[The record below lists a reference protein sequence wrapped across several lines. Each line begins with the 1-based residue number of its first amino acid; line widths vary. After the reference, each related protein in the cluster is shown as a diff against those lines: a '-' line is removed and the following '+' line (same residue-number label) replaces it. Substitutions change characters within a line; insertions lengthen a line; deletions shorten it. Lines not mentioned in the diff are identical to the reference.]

1 MLRILVADGGLTL
14 TTGLVSSH
22 STSLNAV
29 STDLTYTYAS
39 RVQSTWNVSR
49 VGWASN
55 GLNIG
60 AACLIGDGVPDADK
74 MPTARLLG
82 VDGAMVV
89 SDFDRHT
96 KRRLVPAF
104 SVDTNVT
111 TNTNRA
117 SSSHVTQ
124 APAGGGG
131 SIVVNVAIG
140 HVYEYPCVANGSFTP
155 AAFNVS
161 TTYHNNISE
170 KGLFIGRSVVRK
182 SSSVSIQPLSFRAS
196 AERMG
201 EVLDMFDSM
210 RKHAVYVHHEVGG
223 ENFVYYGWTDNDPS
237 FQYIGEGREVEISF
251 NLRCPA

>member
-1 MLRILVADGGLTL
+1 ADGGLNL

-22 STSLNAV
+22 NTSLNAV
-29 STDLTYTYAS
+29 SSDLTYTYAS
-39 RVQSTWNVSR
+39 RVQSTWKVSR
-49 VGWASN
+49 AGWPAN

-82 VDGAMVV
+82 VDSDMVM
-89 SDFDRHT
+89 SDYDRYAN
-96 KRRLVPAF
+96 RNLIPVF
-104 SVDTNVT
+104 SIDTNVT
-111 TNTNRA
+111 TNVNRLSA
-117 SSSHVTQ
+117 SHVTQ
-124 APAGGGG
+124 TPASGGG
-131 SIVVNVAIG
+131 SIVVNVALG
-140 HVYEYPCVANGSFTP
+140 RVYEYPCVANGSFTP
-155 AAFNVS
+155 APFNVS

-182 SSSVSIQPLSFRAS
+182 SSSVSIQPLSFRDD

-210 RKHAVYVHHEVGG
+210 RGHAVYVHHEIGG